1 MRYYSY
7 SEYLKNKF
15 GQKLY
20 KLSLSIAKTCPNRD
34 GTCGRGG
41 CIFCSAQGSGDFA
54 ASIEKSLSQQIE
66 DAKKRVENKYK
77 GSKYV
82 AYFQSFTSTHIPPKT
97 LREHLLYVANL
108 PEIAA
113 ISVATRADC
122 LGDEIL
128 EVLSE
133 VTQIKPLTVEL
144 GLQTM
149 HDKTA
154 ELINRC
160 CPLSEYEKA
169 VDNLKKIGAEV
180 VIHVI
185 LGLPFET
192 PEMMLET
199 VRYVSDLKAD
209 GIKLQLLHVIRGTR
223 LCDMYENGEFEVLS
237 KEKYFEILGMCI
249 SILPPQ
255 MVIHRLTGDGDKK
268 TLVAPHWSAD
278 KKRVMNDLTAYLNQN
293 DINQGSRYK
302 NSSEA

>member
-20 KLSLSIAKTCPNRD
+20 KLSLSISKTCPNRD
-34 GTCGRGG
+34 GTCGIGG

-54 ASIEKSLSQQIE
+54 ASIEKSLDVQVE
-66 DAKKRVENKYK
+66 DAKKRVEKKYK
-77 GSKYV
+77 GSKYI
-82 AYFQSFTSTHIPPKT
+82 AYFQSFTSTHIPPET
-97 LREHLLYVANL
+97 LREHLLYAANL

-113 ISVATRADC
+113 VSVATRADC

-128 EVLSE
+128 AVLSDISK
-133 VTQIKPLTVEL
+133 IKPLTVEL
-144 GLQTM
+144 GLQTV

-154 ELINRC
+154 KLINRC
-160 CPLSEYEKA
+160 CPLSEYNKA
-169 VDNLKKIGAEV
+169 VENLKNIGAEV

-192 PEMMLET
+192 KQMMLQT
-199 VRYVSDLKAD
+199 VKYVSDLKVD
-209 GIKLQLLHVIRGTR
+209 GIKLQLLHVLRGTR
-223 LCDMYENGEFEVLS
+223 LCDMYEKGEFEVLS
-237 KEKYFEILGMCI
+237 KEQYFEILGDCL
-249 SILPPQ
+249 SILPPE

-268 TLVAPHWSAD
+268 TLVAPLWSAD

-293 DINQGSRYK
+293 DIKQGSQYK
-302 NSSEA
+302 THP

>member
-20 KLSLSIAKTCPNRD
+20 KLSLSISKTCPNRD

-41 CIFCSAQGSGDFA
+41 CIFCSAQGSGNFA
-54 ASIEKSLSQQIE
+54 ASAQKSLSEQIE
-66 DAKKRVENKYK
+66 DAKSKIKNKYK
-77 GSKYV
+77 GSNYI
-82 AYFQSFTSTHIPPKT
+82 AYFQSFTSTHIPPQT
-97 LREHLLYVANL
+97 LREHLLYAANL

-122 LGDEIL
+122 LGEEIL
-128 EVLSE
+128 AVLSE
-133 VTQIKPLTVEL
+133 IAQIKPLTVEL
-144 GLQTM
+144 GLQTA

-180 VIHVI
+180 VFHVI

-192 PEMMLET
+192 KEMMLQT
-199 VRYVSDLKAD
+199 IRCVADLKAD
-209 GIKLQLLHVIRGTR
+209 GIKLQLLHVIKNTR
-223 LCDMYENGEFEVLS
+223 LCEMYENGEFEVLS
-237 KEKYFEILGMCI
+237 KQEYFDILGDCL

-255 MVIHRLTGDGDKK
+255 MVICRLTGDGDKRE
-268 TLVAPHWSAD
+268 LVAPLWSAD
-278 KKRVMNDLTAYLNQN
+278 KKRVMNDLAAYLNQN
-293 DINQGSRYK
+293 DIQQGSRYK
-302 NSSEA
+302 KDFEA

>member
-54 ASIEKSLSQQIE
+54 ASIEKSLPQQIE
-66 DAKKRVENKYK
+66 EAKKRVEKKYK

-82 AYFQSFTSTHIPPKT
+82 AYFQSFTSTHIPPET
-97 LREHLLYVANL
+97 LREHLLYAANL

-113 ISVATRADC
+113 VSVATRADC
-122 LGDEIL
+122 LGDGIL

-133 VTQIKPLTVEL
+133 VAQIKPLTVEL
-144 GLQTM
+144 GLQTV

-160 CPLSEYEKA
+160 CPLPEYEKA

-180 VIHVI
+180 VVHVI

-199 VRYVSDLKAD
+199 VRYVADLKAD

-237 KEKYFEILGMCI
+237 KEDYFEILADCLSI
-249 SILPPQ
+249 SPPQ
-255 MVIHRLTGDGDKK
+255 MVIHRLTGDGDKR
-268 TLVAPHWSAD
+268 TLVAPLWSAD
-278 KKRVMNDLTAYLNQN
+278 KKRVMNDLASYLNQN

-302 NSSEA
+302 SHLE

>member
-20 KLSLSIAKTCPNRD
+20 KLSLSIADSCPNRD
-34 GTCGRGG
+34 GTCGIGG
-41 CIFCSAQGSGDFA
+41 CIFCSSQGSGDFA
-54 ASIEKSLSQQIE
+54 ASIEKSLPLQIE
-66 DAKKRVENKYK
+66 EAKKRVEKKYK
-77 GSKYV
+77 GSKYI
-82 AYFQSFTSTHIPPKT
+82 AYFQSFTSTHIPPKK
-97 LREHLLYVANL
+97 LREHLLYAVSL

-128 EVLSE
+128 AVLSE
-133 VTQIKPLTVEL
+133 IAKIKPLTVEL
-144 GLQTM
+144 GLQTA

-160 CPLSEYEKA
+160 CVLSEYEKA
-169 VDNLKKIGAEV
+169 VKNLKKIGAEV

-192 PEMMLET
+192 SEMMLET
-199 VRYVSDLKAD
+199 VKYVSYLKAD

-223 LCDMYENGEFEVLS
+223 LCDMYQKGEFEVLS
-237 KEKYFEILGMCI
+237 KEEYFKILGDCL
-249 SILPPQ
+249 SNLPPE

-268 TLVAPHWSAD
+268 TLVAPLWSAD
-278 KKRVMNDLTAYLNQN
+278 KKRVMNDLTAYLNKN
-293 DINQGSRYK
+293 DIRQGSKYK